1 MASDGSVTLDMS
13 IDSEQLEKSIDELNA
28 TVEKFAESSVDSL
41 SSVDDKM
48 SELAKSAQKLKIEPT
63 VDGLKEAE
71 QNLDHLNAVIDNQE
85 NTLANYREAYKKAS
99 EEHGQFSNQALK
111 LQKTILNLED
121 SINKNIKKSDE
132 YAKVLGDIEDVL
144 QEGGQ
149 AAQVFQK
156 KMSGIDD
163 VVGDAEKAAKSFSQQ
178 VEESAKS
185 MKKAGESADAFGK
198 NIGSASDTSDKKISG
213 IGKHFKTLDQEME
226 RLAKNAKA
234 LKIEPTVDGVA
245 KAEKK
250 LSDLTDTIKQ
260 QEKRL
265 KQYREEYA
273 DASKGVNRFSEESKN
288 LKTSIDK
295 LSAELSKNQKT
306 AKQYSKT
313 IDGIKGVMDEGG
325 DAANVFAEKIKK
337 FGASLDKLPKSS
349 KNAAEGHKTHEV
361 ALGNLIANGIQKA
374 ISAIGDLL
382 EKTQEYRKDMSLL
395 NQNAIDAGVSL
406 EITSTAMR
414 NLNAITGE
422 TDSNVEA
429 VSNLLATGFK
439 DNSLLEAVDALS
451 GAVIKFPDTM
461 KIESLADSL
470 QETVATG
477 EATGQFAELLGR
489 LGVNVESYNKQIGR
503 MTEAHRASYSIM
515 VLNRQ
520 GMSEINEQYRKN
532 NEALI
537 ATANAEYDYN
547 QAMAELGEVLEPLKA
562 GVLTQF
568 TKLLTENRD
577 TIQGVITVV
586 GNFVEW
592 LLKLLDAFLALP
604 EPVQVIIGLMMVIVA
619 LILKFGLTSSTAFS
633 LLAKGAAS
641 GTSALAKAGPAAM
654 QAGTQFSLLAL
665 EIIGVAIAIALVVA
679 AIASLIRALKGVP
692 NEVNFQVS
700 DIPDL
705 NSLKKQA
712 AGKGYATGTASAA
725 AGYAWVGENGP
736 ELVKLGGGEEIL
748 TASQS
753 MARRGINRNR
763 QVVYN
768 YSTYNTF
775 KVDDI
780 RTYQQI
786 EQRMKNERITRRM
799 GYTGV

>member
-41 SSVDDKM
+41 SSIDDKM

-63 VDGLKEAE
+63 VNGLKEAE

-132 YAKVLGDIEDVL
+132 YARVLGDIEDVL

-149 AAQVFQK
+149 AAQTFSK
-156 KMSGIDD
+156 KMGYVYTAADKA
-163 VVGDAEKAAKSFSQQ
+163 GDASEDFSRQASEAAETMGQAGKSARELGGSF
-178 VEESAKS
+178 ENLPDSA
-185 MKKAGESADAFGK
+185 GK
-198 NIGSASDTSDKKISG
+198 
-213 IGKHFKTLDQEME
+213 
-226 RLAKNAKA
+226 
-234 LKIEPTVDGVA
+234 
-245 KAEKK
+245 
-250 LSDLTDTIKQ
+250 
-260 QEKRL
+260 
-265 KQYREEYA
+265 
-273 DASKGVNRFSEESKN
+273 
-288 LKTSIDK
+288 
-295 LSAELSKNQKT
+295 
-306 AKQYSKT
+306 
-313 IDGIKGVMDEGG
+313 
-325 DAANVFAEKIKK
+325 
-337 FGASLDKLPKSS
+337 
-349 KNAAEGHKTHEV
+349 AAEGTDLFKV
-361 ALGNLIANGIQKA
+361 SLGNLIAEGISKA

-439 DNSLLEAVDALS
+439 DNGLLEAVDALS

-489 LGVNVESYNKQIGR
+489 LGVNVESYNKQIGH

-568 TKLLTENRD
+568 TKLLTENKD

-654 QAGTQFSLLAL
+654 QAGTQFSVLAL

-753 MARRGINRNR
+753 MARRSMNRNR

>member
-13 IDSEQLEKSIDELNA
+13 IDHGVLDKAIGALNA
-28 TVEKFAESSVDSL
+28 TLKKFAGDSVDNL
-41 SSVDDKM
+41 SDIDDKM

-132 YAKVLGDIEDVL
+132 YAQVLGDIEDVL

-149 AAQVFQK
+149 AAQTFSK
-156 KMSGIDD
+156 KMGYVYTAADKA
-163 VVGDAEKAAKSFSQQ
+163 GDASEDFSQQ
-178 VEESAKS
+178 ASEAAKTMGQAGKSAKELGNSFENVPESA
-185 MKKAGESADAFGK
+185 GK
-198 NIGSASDTSDKKISG
+198 
-213 IGKHFKTLDQEME
+213 
-226 RLAKNAKA
+226 
-234 LKIEPTVDGVA
+234 
-245 KAEKK
+245 
-250 LSDLTDTIKQ
+250 
-260 QEKRL
+260 
-265 KQYREEYA
+265 
-273 DASKGVNRFSEESKN
+273 
-288 LKTSIDK
+288 
-295 LSAELSKNQKT
+295 
-306 AKQYSKT
+306 
-313 IDGIKGVMDEGG
+313 
-325 DAANVFAEKIKK
+325 
-337 FGASLDKLPKSS
+337 
-349 KNAAEGHKTHEV
+349 AAEGTDLFKV
-361 ALGNLIANGIQKA
+361 SLGNLIAEGISKA

-439 DNSLLEAVDALS
+439 DNGLLEAVNALS

-489 LGVNVESYNKQIGR
+489 LGVNVDSYNKQIGR

-520 GMSEINEQYRKN
+520 GMSEINEQYRRN

-537 ATANAEYDYN
+537 ASANAEYDYN

-568 TKLLTENRD
+568 TKLLTENKD
-577 TIQGVITVV
+577 VIQGVITVL
-586 GNFVEW
+586 GSFIEW
-592 LLKLLDAFLALP
+592 LLKVLDAFLALP
-604 EPVQVIIGLMMVIVA
+604 EPVQVIIGLMAVIVA

-633 LLAKGAAS
+633 LMAKGAAS
-641 GTSALAKAGPAAM
+641 GASALAKAGPAAM
-654 QAGTQFSLLAL
+654 QAGTQFSVLAF

-712 AGKGYATGTASAA
+712 TGKGYATGTASAA

-736 ELVKLGGGEEIL
+736 ELVKFSGGEEVL

-753 MARRGINRNR
+753 MARRSMNRNR

-780 RTYQQI
+780 HTYQQI
-786 EQRMKNERITRRM
+786 EQRMKNERITKRM

>member
-13 IDSEQLEKSIDELNA
+13 IDHGVLDKAISALNA
-28 TVEKFAESSVDSL
+28 TLKKFAGDSVDNL
-41 SSVDDKM
+41 SDIDDKM

-63 VDGLKEAE
+63 VNGLKEAE

-99 EEHGQFSNQALK
+99 EEHGRFSNQALK
-111 LQKTILNLED
+111 LQKTIFNLED

-149 AAQVFQK
+149 AAQTFSK
-156 KMSGIDD
+156 KMGYVYTAADKA
-163 VVGDAEKAAKSFSQQ
+163 GDASEDFSRQASEAAETMGQAGKSARELGGSF
-178 VEESAKS
+178 ENLPDSA
-185 MKKAGESADAFGK
+185 GK
-198 NIGSASDTSDKKISG
+198 
-213 IGKHFKTLDQEME
+213 
-226 RLAKNAKA
+226 
-234 LKIEPTVDGVA
+234 
-245 KAEKK
+245 
-250 LSDLTDTIKQ
+250 
-260 QEKRL
+260 
-265 KQYREEYA
+265 
-273 DASKGVNRFSEESKN
+273 
-288 LKTSIDK
+288 
-295 LSAELSKNQKT
+295 
-306 AKQYSKT
+306 
-313 IDGIKGVMDEGG
+313 
-325 DAANVFAEKIKK
+325 
-337 FGASLDKLPKSS
+337 
-349 KNAAEGHKTHEV
+349 AAEGTDLFKV
-361 ALGNLIANGIQKA
+361 SLGNLIAEGISKA

-414 NLNAITGE
+414 RLNAITGE

-439 DNSLLEAVDALS
+439 DNGLLEAVDALS

-489 LGVNVESYNKQIGR
+489 LGVNVENYNKQIGH

-568 TKLLTENRD
+568 TKLLTENKD

-654 QAGTQFSLLAL
+654 QAGTQFSVLAL

-692 NEVNFQVS
+692 NEVDFQVS

-753 MARRGINRNR
+753 MARRSMNRNR

-786 EQRMKNERITRRM
+786 EQRMKNERITKRM

>member
-28 TVEKFAESSVDSL
+28 TIEKFAESSVDSL
-41 SSVDDKM
+41 SSIDDKM

-132 YAKVLGDIEDVL
+132 YAQVLGDVEDVL

-149 AAQVFQK
+149 AAQTFSK
-156 KMSGIDD
+156 KMGYVYTAADKA
-163 VVGDAEKAAKSFSQQ
+163 GDASEDFSRQANEAAETMGQAGKSARELGGSF
-178 VEESAKS
+178 ENLPDSA
-185 MKKAGESADAFGK
+185 GK
-198 NIGSASDTSDKKISG
+198 
-213 IGKHFKTLDQEME
+213 
-226 RLAKNAKA
+226 
-234 LKIEPTVDGVA
+234 
-245 KAEKK
+245 
-250 LSDLTDTIKQ
+250 
-260 QEKRL
+260 
-265 KQYREEYA
+265 
-273 DASKGVNRFSEESKN
+273 
-288 LKTSIDK
+288 
-295 LSAELSKNQKT
+295 
-306 AKQYSKT
+306 
-313 IDGIKGVMDEGG
+313 
-325 DAANVFAEKIKK
+325 
-337 FGASLDKLPKSS
+337 
-349 KNAAEGHKTHEV
+349 AAEGTDLFKV
-361 ALGNLIANGIQKA
+361 SLGNLIAEGISKA

-395 NQNAIDAGVSL
+395 NQNAQDAGVSL

-439 DNSLLEAVDALS
+439 DNGLLEAVDALS

-489 LGVNVESYNKQIGR
+489 LGVNVESYNKQIGH

-537 ATANAEYDYN
+537 ASANAEYDYN

-568 TKLLTENRD
+568 TKLLTENKD
-577 TIQGVITVV
+577 VIQGVITVL
-586 GNFVEW
+586 GSFVEW
-592 LLKLLDAFLALP
+592 LLKMLDAFLALP
-604 EPVQVIIGLMMVIVA
+604 EPVQVIIGLMAVIVA

-633 LLAKGAAS
+633 LMAKGAAS

-654 QAGTQFSLLAL
+654 QAGTQFSVLAL

-700 DIPDL
+700 DIPNL

-736 ELVKLGGGEEIL
+736 ELVKLGGGEEVL

-753 MARRGINRNR
+753 MARRSMNRNR

>member
-13 IDSEQLEKSIDELNA
+13 IDHGVLDKAISALNA
-28 TVEKFAESSVDSL
+28 TLKKFAGDSVDNL
-41 SSVDDKM
+41 SDIDDKM

-63 VDGLKEAE
+63 ADGLKEAE

-121 SINKNIKKSDE
+121 QINKNIKKSDE
-132 YAKVLGDIEDVL
+132 YARVLGDVEDVL

-149 AAQVFQK
+149 AAQTFSK
-156 KMSGIDD
+156 KMGYVYTAADKA
-163 VVGDAEKAAKSFSQQ
+163 GDASEDFSQQ
-178 VEESAKS
+178 ASEAAKTMGQAGKSAKELGNSFENVPESA
-185 MKKAGESADAFGK
+185 GK
-198 NIGSASDTSDKKISG
+198 
-213 IGKHFKTLDQEME
+213 
-226 RLAKNAKA
+226 
-234 LKIEPTVDGVA
+234 
-245 KAEKK
+245 
-250 LSDLTDTIKQ
+250 
-260 QEKRL
+260 
-265 KQYREEYA
+265 
-273 DASKGVNRFSEESKN
+273 
-288 LKTSIDK
+288 
-295 LSAELSKNQKT
+295 
-306 AKQYSKT
+306 
-313 IDGIKGVMDEGG
+313 
-325 DAANVFAEKIKK
+325 
-337 FGASLDKLPKSS
+337 
-349 KNAAEGHKTHEV
+349 AAEGTDLFKV
-361 ALGNLIANGIQKA
+361 SLGNLIAEGISKA

-395 NQNAIDAGVSL
+395 NQNARDAGVSL

-429 VSNLLATGFK
+429 VSNLLATGFN
-439 DNSLLEAVDALS
+439 DNGLLEAVDALS

-515 VLNRQ
+515 VLNRE
-520 GMSEINEQYRKN
+520 GMSKLNDEYRKN

-537 ATANAEYDYN
+537 ATANAEYDLN
-547 QAMAELGEVLEPLKA
+547 EAMASFAAVVEPIKA
-562 GVLTQF
+562 KVLTQ
-568 TKLLTENRD
+568 LAEILTENSD
-577 TIQGVITVV
+577 VIE
-586 GNFVEW
+586 GIINFIGGAIEM
-592 LLKLLDAFLALP
+592 LLKVPAPVWAVIAVIGAAIGILSALG
-604 EPVQVIIGLMMVIVA
+604 PV
-619 LILKFGLTSSTAFS
+619 
-633 LLAKGAAS
+633 LLATSASAGAAS
-641 GTSALAKAGPAAM
+641 TGLAALSPAAIT
-654 QAGTQFSLLAL
+654 AGVGLLPLTLNVLA
-665 EIIGVAIAIALVVA
+665 VAA
-679 AIASLIRALKGVP
+679 AIAVVIAAIAALIAA
-692 NEVNFQVS
+692 
-700 DIPDL
+700 IAY
-705 NSLKKQA
+705 LKKAWKGEDANFKINFDSSDVPSVDELVKQQG
-712 AGKGYATGTASAA
+712 GKGYATGTASAA

-736 ELVKLGGGEEIL
+736 ELVKFSGGEEVL

-753 MARRGINRNR
+753 MARRSMNRNR

>member
-13 IDSEQLEKSIDELNA
+13 IDHGVLDKAISALNA
-28 TVEKFAESSVDSL
+28 TLKKFAGDSVDNL
-41 SSVDDKM
+41 SDIDDKM

-63 VDGLKEAE
+63 VNGLKEAE
-71 QNLDHLNAVIDNQE
+71 QNLDRLNAVIDNQE

-132 YAKVLGDIEDVL
+132 YAKVLGDMEDVL

-149 AAQVFQK
+149 AAQTFSK
-156 KMSGIDD
+156 KMGYVYTAADKA
-163 VVGDAEKAAKSFSQQ
+163 GDASEDFSRQASEAAETMGQAGKSARELGSSF
-178 VEESAKS
+178 ENLPDSA
-185 MKKAGESADAFGK
+185 GK
-198 NIGSASDTSDKKISG
+198 
-213 IGKHFKTLDQEME
+213 
-226 RLAKNAKA
+226 
-234 LKIEPTVDGVA
+234 
-245 KAEKK
+245 
-250 LSDLTDTIKQ
+250 
-260 QEKRL
+260 
-265 KQYREEYA
+265 
-273 DASKGVNRFSEESKN
+273 
-288 LKTSIDK
+288 
-295 LSAELSKNQKT
+295 
-306 AKQYSKT
+306 
-313 IDGIKGVMDEGG
+313 
-325 DAANVFAEKIKK
+325 
-337 FGASLDKLPKSS
+337 
-349 KNAAEGHKTHEV
+349 AAEGTDLFKV
-361 ALGNLIANGIQKA
+361 SLGNLIAEGISKA

-439 DNSLLEAVDALS
+439 DNGLLEAVDALS

-489 LGVNVESYNKQIGR
+489 LGINVESYNKQIGR

-515 VLNRQ
+515 LLNRQ

-568 TKLLTENRD
+568 TKLLTENKD

-604 EPVQVIIGLMMVIVA
+604 EPAQVMIGLMMVIVA

-654 QAGTQFSLLAL
+654 QAGTQFSVLAL

-753 MARRGINRNR
+753 MARRSMNRNR

>member
-13 IDSEQLEKSIDELNA
+13 IDHGVLDKAISALNA
-28 TVEKFAESSVDSL
+28 ALKKFAGDSVDNL
-41 SSVDDKM
+41 SDIDDKM
-48 SELAKSAQKLKIEPT
+48 SELAKSAAKLKIEPT
-63 VDGLKEAE
+63 VNGLKEAE

-149 AAQVFQK
+149 AAQTFSK
-156 KMSGIDD
+156 KMGYVYTAADKA
-163 VVGDAEKAAKSFSQQ
+163 GDASEDFSRQASEAAETMGQAGKSARELGNSF
-178 VEESAKS
+178 ENLPESA
-185 MKKAGESADAFGK
+185 GK
-198 NIGSASDTSDKKISG
+198 
-213 IGKHFKTLDQEME
+213 
-226 RLAKNAKA
+226 
-234 LKIEPTVDGVA
+234 
-245 KAEKK
+245 
-250 LSDLTDTIKQ
+250 
-260 QEKRL
+260 
-265 KQYREEYA
+265 
-273 DASKGVNRFSEESKN
+273 
-288 LKTSIDK
+288 
-295 LSAELSKNQKT
+295 
-306 AKQYSKT
+306 
-313 IDGIKGVMDEGG
+313 
-325 DAANVFAEKIKK
+325 
-337 FGASLDKLPKSS
+337 
-349 KNAAEGHKTHEV
+349 AAEGTDLFKV
-361 ALGNLIANGIQKA
+361 SLGNLIAEGISKA

-439 DNSLLEAVDALS
+439 DNGLLEAVDALS

-515 VLNRQ
+515 LLNRQ

-537 ATANAEYDYN
+537 ASANAEYDYN

-568 TKLLTENRD
+568 TKLLTENKD
-577 TIQGVITVV
+577 TIQGVITVL
-586 GNFVEW
+586 GSFVEW
-592 LLKLLDAFLALP
+592 LLKMLDAFLALP
-604 EPVQVIIGLMMVIVA
+604 EPVQVIIGLMAVIVA

-633 LLAKGAAS
+633 LMAKGAAS

-654 QAGTQFSLLAL
+654 QAGTQFSVLAL

-725 AGYAWVGENGP
+725 AGYAWVGEDGP

-753 MARRGINRNR
+753 MARRSMNRNR

>member
-13 IDSEQLEKSIDELNA
+13 IDHGVLDKAISALNA
-28 TVEKFAESSVDSL
+28 TLKKFAGDSVDNL
-41 SSVDDKM
+41 SDIDDKM

-63 VDGLKEAE
+63 VNGLKEAE

-111 LQKTILNLED
+111 LQKTILNLDD

-149 AAQVFQK
+149 AAQTFSK
-156 KMSGIDD
+156 KMGYVYTAADKA
-163 VVGDAEKAAKSFSQQ
+163 GDASEDFSQQ
-178 VEESAKS
+178 A
-185 MKKAGESADAFGK
+185 
-198 NIGSASDTSDKKISG
+198 
-213 IGKHFKTLDQEME
+213 
-226 RLAKNAKA
+226 
-234 LKIEPTVDGVA
+234 
-245 KAEKK
+245 
-250 LSDLTDTIKQ
+250 
-260 QEKRL
+260 
-265 KQYREEYA
+265 
-273 DASKGVNRFSEESKN
+273 
-288 LKTSIDK
+288 
-295 LSAELSKNQKT
+295 
-306 AKQYSKT
+306 
-313 IDGIKGVMDEGG
+313 G
-325 DAANVFAEKIKK
+325 DAAKTMGQAGKSAKELGDSFKN
-337 FGASLDKLPKSS
+337 LPESAGK
-349 KNAAEGHKTHEV
+349 AAEGTDLFKV
-361 ALGNLIANGIQKA
+361 SLGNLIAEGISKA

-395 NQNAIDAGVSL
+395 NQNARDAGVSL

-439 DNSLLEAVDALS
+439 DNGLLEAVDALS

-489 LGVNVESYNKQIGR
+489 LGINVESYNKQIGH

-537 ATANAEYDYN
+537 ASANAEYDYN

-568 TKLLTENRD
+568 TKLLTENKD

-654 QAGTQFSLLAL
+654 QAGTQFSVLAL

-753 MARRGINRNR
+753 MARRSVNRNR

-786 EQRMKNERITRRM
+786 EQRMKNERITKRM

>member
-1 MASDGSVTLDMS
+1 MTSDGSVTLDMS
-13 IDSEQLEKSIDELNA
+13 IDHGVLDKAISALNA
-28 TVEKFAESSVDSL
+28 TLKKFAGDSVDNL
-41 SSVDDKM
+41 SDIDDKM

-132 YAKVLGDIEDVL
+132 YAQVLGDIEDVL

-149 AAQVFQK
+149 AAQTFSK
-156 KMSGIDD
+156 KMGYVYTAADKA
-163 VVGDAEKAAKSFSQQ
+163 GDASEDFSQQ
-178 VEESAKS
+178 ASEAAKTMGQAGKSAKELGNSFENVPESA
-185 MKKAGESADAFGK
+185 GK
-198 NIGSASDTSDKKISG
+198 
-213 IGKHFKTLDQEME
+213 
-226 RLAKNAKA
+226 
-234 LKIEPTVDGVA
+234 
-245 KAEKK
+245 
-250 LSDLTDTIKQ
+250 
-260 QEKRL
+260 
-265 KQYREEYA
+265 
-273 DASKGVNRFSEESKN
+273 
-288 LKTSIDK
+288 
-295 LSAELSKNQKT
+295 
-306 AKQYSKT
+306 
-313 IDGIKGVMDEGG
+313 
-325 DAANVFAEKIKK
+325 
-337 FGASLDKLPKSS
+337 
-349 KNAAEGHKTHEV
+349 AAEGTDLFKV
-361 ALGNLIANGIQKA
+361 SLGNLIAEGISKA

-439 DNSLLEAVDALS
+439 DNGLLEAVDALS

-489 LGVNVESYNKQIGR
+489 LGVNVESYNKQIGH

-515 VLNRQ
+515 LLNRQ

-537 ATANAEYDYN
+537 ASANAEYDYN

-568 TKLLTENRD
+568 TKLLTENKD

-604 EPVQVIIGLMMVIVA
+604 EPAQVIIGLMMVIVA

-654 QAGTQFSLLAL
+654 QAGTQFSVLAF

-753 MARRGINRNR
+753 MARRSMNRNR

>member
-13 IDSEQLEKSIDELNA
+13 IDHGVLDKAISALNA
-28 TVEKFAESSVDSL
+28 TLKKFAGDSVDNL
-41 SSVDDKM
+41 SDIDDKM
-48 SELAKSAQKLKIEPT
+48 SELAKSAAKLKIEPT
-63 VDGLKEAE
+63 VNGLKEAE

-149 AAQVFQK
+149 AAQTFSK
-156 KMSGIDD
+156 KMGYVYTAADKA
-163 VVGDAEKAAKSFSQQ
+163 GDASEDFSRQASEAAETMGQAGKSARELGGSF
-178 VEESAKS
+178 ENLPDSA
-185 MKKAGESADAFGK
+185 GK
-198 NIGSASDTSDKKISG
+198 
-213 IGKHFKTLDQEME
+213 
-226 RLAKNAKA
+226 
-234 LKIEPTVDGVA
+234 
-245 KAEKK
+245 
-250 LSDLTDTIKQ
+250 
-260 QEKRL
+260 
-265 KQYREEYA
+265 
-273 DASKGVNRFSEESKN
+273 
-288 LKTSIDK
+288 
-295 LSAELSKNQKT
+295 
-306 AKQYSKT
+306 
-313 IDGIKGVMDEGG
+313 
-325 DAANVFAEKIKK
+325 
-337 FGASLDKLPKSS
+337 
-349 KNAAEGHKTHEV
+349 AAEGTDLFKV
-361 ALGNLIANGIQKA
+361 SLGNLIAEGISKA

-414 NLNAITGE
+414 RLNAITGE

-439 DNSLLEAVDALS
+439 DNGLLEAVDALS

-489 LGVNVESYNKQIGR
+489 LGINVESYNKQIGH

-568 TKLLTENRD
+568 TKLLTENKD

-654 QAGTQFSLLAL
+654 QAGTQFSVLAL

-753 MARRGINRNR
+753 MARRNMNRNR

-799 GYTGV
+799 GYTEV

>member
-13 IDSEQLEKSIDELNA
+13 IDHGVLDKAISALNA
-28 TVEKFAESSVDSL
+28 TLKKFAGDSVDNL
-41 SSVDDKM
+41 SDIDDKM

-132 YAKVLGDIEDVL
+132 YAQVLGDVEDVL

-149 AAQVFQK
+149 AAQTFSK
-156 KMSGIDD
+156 KMGYVYTAADKA
-163 VVGDAEKAAKSFSQQ
+163 GDASEDFSRQASEAAETMGQAGKSARELGGSF
-178 VEESAKS
+178 ENLPDSA
-185 MKKAGESADAFGK
+185 GK
-198 NIGSASDTSDKKISG
+198 
-213 IGKHFKTLDQEME
+213 
-226 RLAKNAKA
+226 
-234 LKIEPTVDGVA
+234 
-245 KAEKK
+245 
-250 LSDLTDTIKQ
+250 
-260 QEKRL
+260 
-265 KQYREEYA
+265 
-273 DASKGVNRFSEESKN
+273 
-288 LKTSIDK
+288 
-295 LSAELSKNQKT
+295 
-306 AKQYSKT
+306 
-313 IDGIKGVMDEGG
+313 
-325 DAANVFAEKIKK
+325 
-337 FGASLDKLPKSS
+337 
-349 KNAAEGHKTHEV
+349 AAEGTDLFKV
-361 ALGNLIANGIQKA
+361 SLGNLIAEGISKA

-395 NQNAIDAGVSL
+395 NQNAQDAGVSL

-439 DNSLLEAVDALS
+439 DNGLLEAVDALS

-515 VLNRQ
+515 LLNRQ
-520 GMSEINEQYRKN
+520 GMSEINEQYRRN

-537 ATANAEYDYN
+537 ASANAEYDYN

-568 TKLLTENRD
+568 TKLLTENKD
-577 TIQGVITVV
+577 VIQGVITVL
-586 GNFVEW
+586 GSFVEW
-592 LLKLLDAFLALP
+592 LLKMLDAFLALP
-604 EPVQVIIGLMMVIVA
+604 EPVQVIIGLMAVIVA

-633 LLAKGAAS
+633 LMAKGAAS

-654 QAGTQFSLLAL
+654 QAGTQFSVLAL

-700 DIPDL
+700 DIPNL

-712 AGKGYATGTASAA
+712 TGKGYATGTASAA

-736 ELVKLGGGEEIL
+736 ELVKLGGGEEVL

-753 MARRGINRNR
+753 MARRSMNRNR

-799 GYTGV
+799 GYTGG

>member
-13 IDSEQLEKSIDELNA
+13 IDHGVLDKAISALNA
-28 TVEKFAESSVDSL
+28 ALKKFAGDSVDNL
-41 SSVDDKM
+41 SDIDDKM

-63 VDGLKEAE
+63 VNGLKKAE

-132 YAKVLGDIEDVL
+132 YAKVLGDVEDVL

-149 AAQVFQK
+149 AAQTFSK
-156 KMSGIDD
+156 KMGYVYTAADKA
-163 VVGDAEKAAKSFSQQ
+163 GDASEDFSRQASEAAETMGQAGKSARELGGSF
-178 VEESAKS
+178 ENLPDSA
-185 MKKAGESADAFGK
+185 GK
-198 NIGSASDTSDKKISG
+198 
-213 IGKHFKTLDQEME
+213 
-226 RLAKNAKA
+226 
-234 LKIEPTVDGVA
+234 
-245 KAEKK
+245 
-250 LSDLTDTIKQ
+250 
-260 QEKRL
+260 
-265 KQYREEYA
+265 
-273 DASKGVNRFSEESKN
+273 
-288 LKTSIDK
+288 
-295 LSAELSKNQKT
+295 
-306 AKQYSKT
+306 
-313 IDGIKGVMDEGG
+313 
-325 DAANVFAEKIKK
+325 
-337 FGASLDKLPKSS
+337 
-349 KNAAEGHKTHEV
+349 AAEGTDLFKV
-361 ALGNLIANGIQKA
+361 SLGNLIAEGISKA

-439 DNSLLEAVDALS
+439 DNGLLEAVDALS

-489 LGVNVESYNKQIGR
+489 LGINVENYNKQIGH
-503 MTEAHRASYSIM
+503 MTDAHRASYSIM
-515 VLNRQ
+515 LLNRQ

-568 TKLLTENRD
+568 TKLLTENKD

-619 LILKFGLTSSTAFS
+619 LILKFGLTSSMAFS
-633 LLAKGAAS
+633 LMAKGAAS

-654 QAGTQFSLLAL
+654 QAGTQFSVLAL

-753 MARRGINRNR
+753 MARRSMNRNR

>member
-13 IDSEQLEKSIDELNA
+13 IDHGVLDKAISALNA
-28 TVEKFAESSVDSL
+28 TLKKFAGDSVDNL
-41 SSVDDKM
+41 SDIDDKM

-132 YAKVLGDIEDVL
+132 YARVLGDIEDVL

-149 AAQVFQK
+149 AAQTFSK
-156 KMSGIDD
+156 KMGYVYTAADKA
-163 VVGDAEKAAKSFSQQ
+163 GDASEDFSRQAS
-178 VEESAKS
+178 EA
-185 MKKAGESADAFGK
+185 ADAMG
-198 NIGSASDTSDKKISG
+198 
-213 IGKHFKTLDQEME
+213 Q
-226 RLAKNAKA
+226 
-234 LKIEPTVDGVA
+234 
-245 KAEKK
+245 AEKSAGK
-250 LSDLTDTIKQ
+250 LGNSFENLPDSAGKATEGTDLFKV
-260 QEKRL
+260 
-265 KQYREEYA
+265 
-273 DASKGVNRFSEESKN
+273 S
-288 LKTSIDK
+288 
-295 LSAELSKNQKT
+295 
-306 AKQYSKT
+306 
-313 IDGIKGVMDEGG
+313 
-325 DAANVFAEKIKK
+325 
-337 FGASLDKLPKSS
+337 
-349 KNAAEGHKTHEV
+349 
-361 ALGNLIANGIQKA
+361 LGNLIAEGISKA

-395 NQNAIDAGVSL
+395 NQNAQDAGVSL

-439 DNSLLEAVDALS
+439 DNGLLEAVDALS

-520 GMSEINEQYRKN
+520 GMSEINEQYRKS

-537 ATANAEYDYN
+537 ASANAEYDYN

-568 TKLLTENRD
+568 TKLLTENKD

-654 QAGTQFSLLAL
+654 QAGTQFSVLAL

-753 MARRGINRNR
+753 MARRSMNRNR

-786 EQRMKNERITRRM
+786 EQRMKNERITKRM

>member
-13 IDSEQLEKSIDELNA
+13 IDHGVLDKAISALNA
-28 TVEKFAESSVDSL
+28 TLKKFAGDSVDNL
-41 SSVDDKM
+41 SDIDAKM

-63 VDGLKEAE
+63 VNGLKEAE
-71 QNLDHLNAVIDNQE
+71 QNLDRLNAVIDNQE
-85 NTLANYREAYKKAS
+85 NTLANYREAYKKAY

-149 AAQVFQK
+149 AAQTFSK
-156 KMSGIDD
+156 KMGYVYTAADKA
-163 VVGDAEKAAKSFSQQ
+163 GDASEDFSRQASEAAETMGQAGKSARELGGSF
-178 VEESAKS
+178 ENLPDSA
-185 MKKAGESADAFGK
+185 GK
-198 NIGSASDTSDKKISG
+198 
-213 IGKHFKTLDQEME
+213 
-226 RLAKNAKA
+226 
-234 LKIEPTVDGVA
+234 
-245 KAEKK
+245 
-250 LSDLTDTIKQ
+250 
-260 QEKRL
+260 
-265 KQYREEYA
+265 
-273 DASKGVNRFSEESKN
+273 
-288 LKTSIDK
+288 
-295 LSAELSKNQKT
+295 
-306 AKQYSKT
+306 
-313 IDGIKGVMDEGG
+313 
-325 DAANVFAEKIKK
+325 
-337 FGASLDKLPKSS
+337 
-349 KNAAEGHKTHEV
+349 AAEGTDLFKV
-361 ALGNLIANGIQKA
+361 SLGNLIAEGISKA

-395 NQNAIDAGVSL
+395 NQNAQDAGVSL

-439 DNSLLEAVDALS
+439 DNGLLEAVDALS

-489 LGVNVESYNKQIGR
+489 LGINVENYNKQIGH

-515 VLNRQ
+515 LLNRQ

-537 ATANAEYDYN
+537 ASANAEYDYN

-568 TKLLTENRD
+568 TKLLTENKD

-654 QAGTQFSLLAL
+654 QAGTQFSVLAL

-753 MARRGINRNR
+753 MARRGMNRNR

>member
-13 IDSEQLEKSIDELNA
+13 IDHGVLDKAISALNA
-28 TVEKFAESSVDSL
+28 TLKKFAGDSVDNL
-41 SSVDDKM
+41 SDIDDKM

-63 VDGLKEAE
+63 VNGLKEAE
-71 QNLDHLNAVIDNQE
+71 QNLDRLNAVIDNQE

-132 YAKVLGDIEDVL
+132 YARVLGDMEDVL

-149 AAQVFQK
+149 AAQTFSK
-156 KMSGIDD
+156 KMGYVYTAADKA
-163 VVGDAEKAAKSFSQQ
+163 GDASEDFSRQASEAAETMGQAGKSARELGGSF
-178 VEESAKS
+178 ENLPDSA
-185 MKKAGESADAFGK
+185 GK
-198 NIGSASDTSDKKISG
+198 
-213 IGKHFKTLDQEME
+213 
-226 RLAKNAKA
+226 
-234 LKIEPTVDGVA
+234 
-245 KAEKK
+245 
-250 LSDLTDTIKQ
+250 
-260 QEKRL
+260 
-265 KQYREEYA
+265 
-273 DASKGVNRFSEESKN
+273 
-288 LKTSIDK
+288 
-295 LSAELSKNQKT
+295 
-306 AKQYSKT
+306 
-313 IDGIKGVMDEGG
+313 
-325 DAANVFAEKIKK
+325 
-337 FGASLDKLPKSS
+337 
-349 KNAAEGHKTHEV
+349 AAEGTDLFKV
-361 ALGNLIANGIQKA
+361 SLGNLIAEGISKA

-439 DNSLLEAVDALS
+439 DNGLLEAVDALS

-515 VLNRQ
+515 LLNRQ

-568 TKLLTENRD
+568 TKLLTENKD

-619 LILKFGLTSSTAFS
+619 LILKFVLTSSTAFS

-654 QAGTQFSLLAL
+654 QAGTQFSVLAL

-736 ELVKLGGGEEIL
+736 ELVKFSGGEEVL

-753 MARRGINRNR
+753 MARRSMNRNR

-799 GYTGV
+799 GYKGV

>member
-13 IDSEQLEKSIDELNA
+13 IDHGVLDKAISALNA
-28 TVEKFAESSVDSL
+28 TLKKFAGDSVDSL
-41 SSVDDKM
+41 SDIDDKM

-132 YAKVLGDIEDVL
+132 YAQVLGDVEDVL

-149 AAQVFQK
+149 AAQTFSK
-156 KMSGIDD
+156 KMGYVYTAADKA
-163 VVGDAEKAAKSFSQQ
+163 GDASEDFSQQ
-178 VEESAKS
+178 A
-185 MKKAGESADAFGK
+185 
-198 NIGSASDTSDKKISG
+198 
-213 IGKHFKTLDQEME
+213 
-226 RLAKNAKA
+226 
-234 LKIEPTVDGVA
+234 
-245 KAEKK
+245 
-250 LSDLTDTIKQ
+250 
-260 QEKRL
+260 
-265 KQYREEYA
+265 
-273 DASKGVNRFSEESKN
+273 
-288 LKTSIDK
+288 
-295 LSAELSKNQKT
+295 
-306 AKQYSKT
+306 
-313 IDGIKGVMDEGG
+313 G
-325 DAANVFAEKIKK
+325 DAAKTMGQAGKSAKELGDSFKN
-337 FGASLDKLPKSS
+337 LPESAGK
-349 KNAAEGHKTHEV
+349 AAEGTDLFKV
-361 ALGNLIANGIQKA
+361 SLGNLIAEGVSKA

-414 NLNAITGE
+414 RLNAITGE

-429 VSNLLATGFK
+429 VSNLLAAGFK
-439 DNSLLEAVDALS
+439 DNGLLEAVDALS

-489 LGVNVESYNKQIGR
+489 LGVNVDSYNKHIGR

-537 ATANAEYDYN
+537 ASANAEYDYN

-577 TIQGVITVV
+577 TIQGVITVL
-586 GNFVEW
+586 GSFVEW

-654 QAGTQFSLLAL
+654 QAGTQFSVLAL

-725 AGYAWVGENGP
+725 AGYAWVGEDGP
-736 ELVKLGGGEEIL
+736 ELVKFSGGEEVL

-753 MARRGINRNR
+753 MARRSMNRNR

-786 EQRMKNERITRRM
+786 EQRMKNERITKRM

>member
-13 IDSEQLEKSIDELNA
+13 IDHGVLDKAISALNA
-28 TVEKFAESSVDSL
+28 TLKKFAGDSVDNL
-41 SSVDDKM
+41 SDIDDKM

-63 VDGLKEAE
+63 VNGLKEAE

-149 AAQVFQK
+149 AAQTFSK
-156 KMSGIDD
+156 KMGYVYTAADKA
-163 VVGDAEKAAKSFSQQ
+163 GDASEDFSQQ
-178 VEESAKS
+178 ASEAAEAMGQAGKSARELGDSFENVPESA
-185 MKKAGESADAFGK
+185 GK
-198 NIGSASDTSDKKISG
+198 
-213 IGKHFKTLDQEME
+213 
-226 RLAKNAKA
+226 
-234 LKIEPTVDGVA
+234 
-245 KAEKK
+245 
-250 LSDLTDTIKQ
+250 
-260 QEKRL
+260 
-265 KQYREEYA
+265 
-273 DASKGVNRFSEESKN
+273 
-288 LKTSIDK
+288 
-295 LSAELSKNQKT
+295 
-306 AKQYSKT
+306 
-313 IDGIKGVMDEGG
+313 
-325 DAANVFAEKIKK
+325 
-337 FGASLDKLPKSS
+337 
-349 KNAAEGHKTHEV
+349 AAEGTDLFKV
-361 ALGNLIANGIQKA
+361 SLGNLIAEGISKA

-439 DNSLLEAVDALS
+439 DNGLLEAVDALS

-489 LGVNVESYNKQIGR
+489 LGVNVESYNKQIGH

-537 ATANAEYDYN
+537 ASANAEYDYN

-568 TKLLTENRD
+568 TKLLTENKD
-577 TIQGVITVV
+577 VIQGVITVL
-586 GNFVEW
+586 GSFVEW
-592 LLKLLDAFLALP
+592 LLKMLDAFLALP
-604 EPVQVIIGLMMVIVA
+604 EPVQVIIGLMAVIVA

-633 LLAKGAAS
+633 LMAKGAAS

-654 QAGTQFSLLAL
+654 QAGTQFSVLAL

-700 DIPDL
+700 DIPNL

-753 MARRGINRNR
+753 MARRSMNRNR

-786 EQRMKNERITRRM
+786 EQRMKNERITKRM

>member
-13 IDSEQLEKSIDELNA
+13 IDHGVLDKAISALNA
-28 TVEKFAESSVDSL
+28 TLKKFAGDSVDNL
-41 SSVDDKM
+41 SDIDDKM

-121 SINKNIKKSDE
+121 SVNKNIKKSDE
-132 YAKVLGDIEDVL
+132 YARVLGDVEDVL

-149 AAQVFQK
+149 AAQTFSK
-156 KMSGIDD
+156 KMGYVYTAADKA
-163 VVGDAEKAAKSFSQQ
+163 GDASEDFSQQ
-178 VEESAKS
+178 A
-185 MKKAGESADAFGK
+185 
-198 NIGSASDTSDKKISG
+198 
-213 IGKHFKTLDQEME
+213 
-226 RLAKNAKA
+226 
-234 LKIEPTVDGVA
+234 
-245 KAEKK
+245 
-250 LSDLTDTIKQ
+250 
-260 QEKRL
+260 
-265 KQYREEYA
+265 
-273 DASKGVNRFSEESKN
+273 
-288 LKTSIDK
+288 
-295 LSAELSKNQKT
+295 
-306 AKQYSKT
+306 
-313 IDGIKGVMDEGG
+313 G
-325 DAANVFAEKIKK
+325 DAAKTMGQAGKSAKELGDSFKN
-337 FGASLDKLPKSS
+337 LPESAGK
-349 KNAAEGHKTHEV
+349 AAEGTDLFKV
-361 ALGNLIANGIQKA
+361 SLGNLIAEGISKA

-439 DNSLLEAVDALS
+439 DNGLLEAVDALS

-489 LGVNVESYNKQIGR
+489 LGVNVESYNKQIGH

-515 VLNRQ
+515 LLNRQ

-537 ATANAEYDYN
+537 ASANAEYDYN

-568 TKLLTENRD
+568 TKLLTENKD

-654 QAGTQFSLLAL
+654 QAGTQFSVLAL

-753 MARRGINRNR
+753 MARHSMNRNR

>member
-13 IDSEQLEKSIDELNA
+13 IDHGVLDKAISALNA
-28 TVEKFAESSVDSL
+28 TLKKFAGDSVDNL
-41 SSVDDKM
+41 SDIDDKM

-132 YAKVLGDIEDVL
+132 YARVLGDVEDVL

-149 AAQVFQK
+149 AAQTFSK
-156 KMSGIDD
+156 KMGYVYTAADKA
-163 VVGDAEKAAKSFSQQ
+163 GDASEDFSQQ
-178 VEESAKS
+178 ASEAAKTMGQAGKSAKELGNSFENVPESA
-185 MKKAGESADAFGK
+185 GK
-198 NIGSASDTSDKKISG
+198 
-213 IGKHFKTLDQEME
+213 
-226 RLAKNAKA
+226 
-234 LKIEPTVDGVA
+234 
-245 KAEKK
+245 
-250 LSDLTDTIKQ
+250 
-260 QEKRL
+260 
-265 KQYREEYA
+265 
-273 DASKGVNRFSEESKN
+273 
-288 LKTSIDK
+288 
-295 LSAELSKNQKT
+295 
-306 AKQYSKT
+306 
-313 IDGIKGVMDEGG
+313 
-325 DAANVFAEKIKK
+325 
-337 FGASLDKLPKSS
+337 
-349 KNAAEGHKTHEV
+349 AAEGTDLFKV
-361 ALGNLIANGIQKA
+361 SLGNLIAEGISKA

-439 DNSLLEAVDALS
+439 DNGLLEAVDALS

-489 LGVNVESYNKQIGR
+489 LGVNVDSYNKQIGR

-520 GMSEINEQYRKN
+520 GMSEINEQYRRN

-537 ATANAEYDYN
+537 ASANAEYDYN

-568 TKLLTENRD
+568 TELLTENRD
-577 TIQGVITVV
+577 TIHSVIAVV
-586 GNFVEW
+586 GSFVKG

-604 EPVQVIIGLMMVIVA
+604 APVQVILVLLVA
-619 LILKFGLTSSTAFS
+619 LAAAGLKFGIVSGLAFN
-633 LLAKGAAS
+633 LFAKGVAS

-654 QAGTQFSLLAL
+654 QAGTQFSVLAL

-692 NEVNFQVS
+692 NEVNFQVN

-736 ELVKLGGGEEIL
+736 ELVKFSGGEEVL
-748 TASQS
+748 TTSQS
-753 MARRGINRNR
+753 MARRSMNRNR

-786 EQRMKNERITRRM
+786 EQRMKNERITKRM